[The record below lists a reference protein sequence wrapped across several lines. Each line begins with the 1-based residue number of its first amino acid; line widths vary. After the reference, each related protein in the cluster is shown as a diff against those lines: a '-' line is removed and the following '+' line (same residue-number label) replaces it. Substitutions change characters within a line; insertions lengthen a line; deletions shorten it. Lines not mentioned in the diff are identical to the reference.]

1 MPDPLLS
8 AYAVASQ
15 SPVLSALLGLALV
28 LFVAFFFTPW
38 VLLRA
43 KLSGLSRQISSLKQS
58 GQLDPRKVAITD
70 KRLGHLWQQFF
81 ETLHLPMAE
90 VNQRT
95 GIAKSGNYRATIPAE
110 AIFNS
115 QSVYEGRIHTEFF
128 KHLPGLLT
136 GLGIIGTFAGLIHG
150 LGSATGPNGQLNTE
164 LLITSVREAFY
175 VSAAA
180 ITFAM
185 IITFIEKLCV
195 ASLHRALEQLCQQV
209 DALYS
214 SGAGEEYLS
223 RLVHSSEESAAQARI
238 LKDALVGEL
247 SAILERLTQQQIE
260 AAAKQQANLQQTL
273 VSAIDRGL
281 SAPLGELAQGFNQF
295 RAQQGQ
301 ELTQSLQ
308 DSMAAFADKLDQ
320 VLGGQVGQAKDLQ
333 QQTLHALEQ
342 AVSAFQS
349 MAQEVG
355 RAGTNATSAMSS
367 QLDKAI
373 ADMAAGQGQ
382 MTSTMRSF
390 VDELRAAVVTA
401 QADTSGGVEKLLTD
415 LGRQLDGALRSVQQ
429 QTNATSVA
437 HQEHLGSIS
446 ASTHT
451 ALSEL
456 AGLVRSQT
464 AAIDQAALAMRGAVA
479 DLGTSVDQSV
489 TRMGEGAH
497 QMRQAADLFT
507 TSGRAIS
514 DVFDRS
520 KSVSLE
526 LSQTARTLSAS
537 TQDVQAVISDYRA
550 ARETFAGIVDGLK
563 GTVETA
569 KREVALTSDL
579 VSRLE
584 TAGQRLIAAQ
594 GHADDYLA
602 KLNGVLAEAHGSFSS
617 QMLQTVRSTNGEF
630 HESLRKA
637 TGLLASTIA
646 EFENALGDNTP
657 RSPPPRRVA

>member
-1 MPDPLLS
+1 MPDILVS
-8 AYAVASQ
+8 AYAAASQ
-15 SPVLSALLGLALV
+15 SPVLSIILGLALV
-28 LFVAFFFTPW
+28 GFCALFVLPW
-38 VLLRA
+38 ALLRV
-43 KLSGLSRQISSLKQS
+43 KLSGLSQQISSLKQS
-58 GQLDPRKVAITD
+58 GRLDPRQVQIKD
-70 KRLGHLWQQFF
+70 KRLGHLWHQFF
-81 ETLHLPMAE
+81 ETLHLPKAE

-95 GIAKSGNYRATIPAE
+95 GITQSANYRATVPAE
-110 AIFNS
+110 TIFNS

-136 GLGIIGTFAGLIHG
+136 GLGIIGTFTGLIHG
-150 LGSATGPNGQLNTE
+150 LGAATGGGGQLNTE

-175 VSAAA
+175 ISAAA

-185 IITFIEKLCV
+185 VITFIEKLCV

-223 RLVHSSEESAAQARI
+223 RLVHASEESASQARI

-260 AAAKQQANLQQTL
+260 ASATQQANLQQHL

-333 QQTLHALEQ
+333 HQTLMALEK
-342 AVSAFQS
+342 AVLAFQS

-355 RAGTNATSAMSS
+355 RAGTTATSAMSN

-373 ADMAAGQGQ
+373 TDMVAGQDQ

-390 VDELRAAVVTA
+390 VDELRAAVVQA
-401 QADTSGGVEKLLTD
+401 QAETSGGVDKLLTD
-415 LGRQLDGALRSVQQ
+415 LSRQLDATLQSVGQ
-429 QTNATSVA
+429 QTSAVAAA

-446 ASTHT
+446 ATTQS
-451 ALSEL
+451 ALDEL
-456 AGLVRSQT
+456 AQVVRSQT
-464 AAIDQAALAMRGAVA
+464 QAIDQAALAMRGAVA
-479 DLGTSVDQSV
+479 ELGSSVNTNVS
-489 TRMGEGAH
+489 RMGDGAN
-497 QMRQAADLFT
+497 QMRQAAELFT
-507 TSGRAIS
+507 TSGQAIS

-520 KSVSLE
+520 KSVSTE
-526 LSQTARTLSAS
+526 LSQAAASLSGS
-537 TQDVQAVISDYRA
+537 SQNVQAVVADYRA
-550 ARETFAGIVDGLK
+550 ARELFAGVVDGLRT
-563 GTVETA
+563 TVETA
-569 KREVALTSDL
+569 KREVTLTSDL
-579 VSRLE
+579 VTRLE
-584 TAGQRLIAAQ
+584 SAGQRLIAAQ

-630 HESLRKA
+630 HDSLRKA

-657 RSPPPRRVA
+657 RSPPRRVA